1 LGSVN
6 DGQREFLGGF
16 LNVTEIF
23 RGLEILVTAVTDF
36 GVGFNLVRERV
47 RTMRKFMLGSIFF
60 TLLGLAGCAQQ
71 QPAHFAAETLE
82 LGYVKRVVVLPLEN
96 HTDES
101 HAHERFHDAVTTEI
115 LRRGLFEVVEKGEAQ
130 RFLREE
136 LVRKEQAA
144 LDQATA
150 KRLGQELNVQAY
162 LAGAVEDFSERQNGS
177 YSYPVV
183 AATLRMV
190 DVNTG
195 QIIWQSSGTESGY
208 KTFDRLFGFVSEDI
222 NQISYRLAQ
231 RLLGT
236 IGKE

>member
-1 LGSVN
+1 M
-6 DGQREFLGGF
+6 RRFLFVF
-16 LNVTEIF
+16 L
-23 RGLEILVTAVTDF
+23 LLA
-36 GVGFNLVRERV
+36 
-47 RTMRKFMLGSIFF
+47 MLAM
-60 TLLGLAGCAQQ
+60 AGCAAQ
-71 QPAHFAAETLE
+71 QPAHFAAETLG

-96 HTDES
+96 HTDATF
-101 HAHERFHDAVTTEI
+101 AHQRFQDAVTTEI
-115 LRRGLFEVVEKGEAQ
+115 LRRGLFEVVEKGESQ

-150 KRLGQELNVQAY
+150 QRLGQELNVQAY

-183 AATLRMV
+183 AATLRLI
-190 DVNTG
+190 DVKTG
-195 QIIWQSSGTESGY
+195 QIIWQSSGSESGY
-208 KTFDRLFGFVSEDI
+208 RTFDRLFGFVSEDI
-222 NQISYRLAQ
+222 NQVSYRLAQ